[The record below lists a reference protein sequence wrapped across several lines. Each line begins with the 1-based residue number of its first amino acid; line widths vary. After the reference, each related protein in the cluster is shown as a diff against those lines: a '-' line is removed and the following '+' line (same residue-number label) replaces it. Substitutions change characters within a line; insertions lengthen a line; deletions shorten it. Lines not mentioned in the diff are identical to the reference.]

1 MLLVNSSQY
10 NFQYGNR
17 IHFPYS
23 IAMLETFLQ
32 SNDHINQ
39 NFKFGKTFVFREHVE
54 EDINK
59 CKNSDILLCS
69 CYVWNWEITIHLA
82 KQVKKINPNCLIIFG
97 GPQVPEDTTGF
108 FEKHPFVDIL
118 VHGEGEKI
126 IENIFNTYLGDKD
139 FSDVKGIT
147 TKEFKTTFEGR
158 INDLDIL
165 PSPYLTSN
173 IWELIEKVE
182 GVKWICS
189 WETHRGCPYLCTF
202 CDWGSATFTKMRKFS
217 EERLFKEL
225 EWFAENKIGYI
236 DCCDANFGIFFE
248 RDLRLGRKLKEL
260 ALTKKFPQTFQQSW
274 AKNSSEK
281 IIPIA
286 KELQEGG
293 LLTAVTLSVQSLDE
307 NTLNIIKRENMKFDK
322 FSNLSNQ
329 FRQQGLPTYSEF
341 IRGLPGETLETFK
354 QGLEQLIGESKIDTI
369 YIFHCIILPNAPMN
383 IPEYREKYKIKTVRS
398 PIYLGHS
405 SVNNRTMEEYENVVI
420 STSSATEEDIQEMYL
435 YSWVILSM
443 HSFGILEYVSRY
455 YKKAHGMSFM
465 KFYEEVIE
473 FCKTEKSIFSEEY
486 EKVIE
491 HRNKGYQGKGWNHY
505 YPNLGDIF
513 WPIEEAA
520 WLRLTSQKKRTLD
533 GINSLLDYLE
543 KKFGYTT
550 PKEILQDLVKFQLF
564 LITTKED
571 QDIIKSENFD
581 YDWKGFFDNSSEL
594 KQTKKSY
601 NYKNQVIEKDDFE
614 WNKRAIWYGRRG
626 KICKFDSNNL
636 SESQINFEAVE
647 IRNN

>member
-32 SNDHINQ
+32 SSDHINQ

-126 IENIFNTYLGDKD
+126 IENIFNTYLDDKD
-139 FSDVKGIT
+139 FSNVKGIT

-173 IWELIEKVE
+173 IWELVEKVE

-307 NTLNIIKRENMKFDK
+307 NTLDIIKRENMKFDK

-354 QGLEQLIGESKIDTI
+354 RGLEQLIGESKIDTI

-455 YKKAHGMSFM
+455 YKKAHGISFM

-491 HRNKGYQGKGWNHY
+491 HRNKGYQGKGWNH
-505 YPNLGDIF
+505 F
-513 WPIEEAA
+513 
-520 WLRLTSQKKRTLD
+520 
-533 GINSLLDYLE
+533 
-543 KKFGYTT
+543 
-550 PKEILQDLVKFQLF
+550 
-564 LITTKED
+564 
-571 QDIIKSENFD
+571 
-581 YDWKGFFDNSSEL
+581 
-594 KQTKKSY
+594 
-601 NYKNQVIEKDDFE
+601 
-614 WNKRAIWYGRRG
+614 RR
-626 KICKFDSNNL
+626 N
-636 SESQINFEAVE
+636 
-647 IRNN
+647 

>member
-32 SNDHINQ
+32 SSDHINQ

-139 FSDVKGIT
+139 FSNVKGIT

-455 YKKAHGMSFM
+455 YKKAHGISFM

-491 HRNKGYQGKGWNHY
+491 HRDKGYQGKGWNHY
-505 YPNLGDIF
+505 DPNLGDIF

-564 LITTKED
+564 LISTKED

-581 YDWKGFFDNSSEL
+581 YDWKEFFDNSSEL

-636 SESQINFEAVE
+636 AESQINFEAVE

>member
-10 NFQYGNR
+10 TFQYGNR

-32 SNDHINQ
+32 SNDHINK

-139 FSDVKGIT
+139 FSNVKGIT

-173 IWELIEKVE
+173 IWELVEKVE

-307 NTLNIIKRENMKFDK
+307 NTLDIIKRENMKFDK

-443 HSFGILEYVSRY
+443 HGFGILEYVSRY
-455 YKKAHGMSFM
+455 YKKAHGISFM
-465 KFYEEVIE
+465 KFYEEFIE

-491 HRNKGYQGKGWNHY
+491 HKNKGYQGKGWNHY
-505 YPNLGDIF
+505 DPNLGDIF

-543 KKFGYTT
+543 KKLGYTT

-636 SESQINFEAVE
+636 SESQINFEVVE
-647 IRNN
+647 IHNN

>member
-32 SNDHINQ
+32 SSDHINQ

-491 HRNKGYQGKGWNHY
+491 HRNKGYQGKGWNHHD
-505 YPNLGDIF
+505 PNLGDIF
-513 WPIEEAA
+513 WPIEEAT

-564 LITTKED
+564 LISTKED

-581 YDWKGFFDNSSEL
+581 YDWKEFFDNSSEL

>member
-32 SNDHINQ
+32 SSDHINQ

-173 IWELIEKVE
+173 IWELVEKVE

-455 YKKAHGMSFM
+455 YKKAHGISFM

-491 HRNKGYQGKGWNHY
+491 HRNKGYQGKGWNHHD
-505 YPNLGDIF
+505 PNLGDIF
-513 WPIEEAA
+513 WPIEEAT

-564 LITTKED
+564 LISTKED

-581 YDWKGFFDNSSEL
+581 YDWKEFFDNSSEL

-636 SESQINFEAVE
+636 AESQINFEAVE

>member
-82 KQVKKINPNCLIIFG
+82 KQVKKINPKCLIIFG

-307 NTLNIIKRENMKFDK
+307 NTLDIIKRENMKFDK

-491 HRNKGYQGKGWNHY
+491 HRDKGYQGKGWNHY
-505 YPNLGDIF
+505 DPNLGDIF
-513 WPIEEAA
+513 WPIEEAT

-543 KKFGYTT
+543 KKLGYTT

-564 LITTKED
+564 LISTKED

-581 YDWKGFFDNSSEL
+581 YDWKEFFDNSSEL

-636 SESQINFEAVE
+636 AESQINFEAVE
-647 IRNN
+647 ICNN

>member
-32 SNDHINQ
+32 SNDHINK

-126 IENIFNTYLGDKD
+126 IENIFNTYLDDKD

-173 IWELIEKVE
+173 IWELVEKVE

-307 NTLNIIKRENMKFDK
+307 NTLDIIKRENMKFDK

-443 HSFGILEYVSRY
+443 HGFGILEYVSRY
-455 YKKAHGMSFM
+455 YKKAHGISFM
-465 KFYEEVIE
+465 KFYEEFIE

-491 HRNKGYQGKGWNHY
+491 HKNKGYQGKGWNHY
-505 YPNLGDIF
+505 DPNLGDIF

-543 KKFGYTT
+543 KKLGYTT

-564 LITTKED
+564 LISTKED

-636 SESQINFEAVE
+636 SESQINFEVVE
-647 IRNN
+647 IHNN

>member
-32 SNDHINQ
+32 SNDHINK

-126 IENIFNTYLGDKD
+126 IENIFNTYLDDKD

-307 NTLNIIKRENMKFDK
+307 NTLDIIKRENMKFDK

-455 YKKAHGMSFM
+455 YKKALGISFM

-491 HRNKGYQGKGWNHY
+491 HRNKGYQGKGWNHHD
-505 YPNLGDIF
+505 PNLGDIF
-513 WPIEEAA
+513 WPIEEAT

-543 KKFGYTT
+543 KKLGYPT

-564 LITTKED
+564 LISTKED

-636 SESQINFEAVE
+636 AESQINFEAVE

>member
-1 MLLVNSSQY
+1 MIQVNSSQFNY
-10 NFQYGNR
+10 QYFGQ
-17 IHFPYS
+17 IHFPFS
-23 IAMLETFLQ
+23 IALLVAYLKSQ
-32 SNDHINQ
+32 KNINQ
-39 NFKFGKTFVFREHVE
+39 SCKFHKTFVFRDKV
-54 EDINK
+54 DDCIK
-59 CKNSDILLCS
+59 QCKNTDVLLCS

-173 IWELIEKVE
+173 IWELVEKVE

-202 CDWGSATFTKMRKFS
+202 CDWGSATFTKMRRFS

-307 NTLNIIKRENMKFDK
+307 NTLDIIKRENMKFDK

-354 QGLEQLIGESKIDTI
+354 RGLEQLIGESKIDTI

-455 YKKAHGMSFM
+455 YKKAHGISFM

-491 HRNKGYQGKGWNHY
+491 HRNKGYQGKGWNHCD
-505 YPNLGDIF
+505 PNLGDIF
-513 WPIEEAA
+513 WPIEEAT
-520 WLRLTSQKKRTLD
+520 WLRLASQKKRTLD

-543 KKFGYTT
+543 KKLGYTT

-564 LITTKED
+564 LISTKED
-571 QDIIKSENFD
+571 QDVIKSENFD

-636 SESQINFEAVE
+636 AESQINFEAVE

>member
-32 SNDHINQ
+32 SSDHINQ

-173 IWELIEKVE
+173 IWELVEKVE

-443 HSFGILEYVSRY
+443 HGFGILEYVSRY

-491 HRNKGYQGKGWNHY
+491 HKNNGYQGKGWNHHD
-505 YPNLGDIF
+505 PNLGDIF

-543 KKFGYTT
+543 KKLGYTT

-564 LITTKED
+564 LISTKED

-636 SESQINFEAVE
+636 SESQINFEVVE
-647 IRNN
+647 IHNN

>member
-32 SNDHINQ
+32 SSDHINQ

-126 IENIFNTYLGDKD
+126 IENIFNTYLDDKD
-139 FSDVKGIT
+139 FSNVKGIT

-173 IWELIEKVE
+173 IWELVEKVE

-307 NTLNIIKRENMKFDK
+307 NTLDIIKRENMKFDK

-354 QGLEQLIGESKIDTI
+354 RGLEQLIGESKIDTI

-443 HSFGILEYVSRY
+443 HGFGILEYVSRY
-455 YKKAHGMSFM
+455 YKKAHGISFM
-465 KFYEEVIE
+465 KFYEEFIE

-491 HRNKGYQGKGWNHY
+491 HRDKGYQGKGWNHY
-505 YPNLGDIF
+505 DPNLGDIF

-543 KKFGYTT
+543 KKLGYTT
-550 PKEILQDLVKFQLF
+550 HKEILQDLVKFQLF
-564 LITTKED
+564 LISTKED
-571 QDIIKSENFD
+571 QDVIKSENFD